1 MRLLRTEWKKILY
14 EKKILVLSAIC
25 LLMLVIF
32 VALSLSVRNDR
43 THFGIMQAFYNDYQV
58 EPCAI
63 PEKDNIN
70 VENSIG
76 YILGMNDWMHPFRYE
91 ILRSSLFMTFAF
103 VIIFIVFTAT
113 EFAKEYER
121 RTIRY
126 NVFCGYS
133 KMNVFVNKFMVLNV
147 TMYIMYLITTLL
159 MLICFSIISNYKVDV
174 GDFAILSRIVS
185 ENMLCILVFNSLAV
199 VMVAVTRKAVL
210 AILIGII
217 WYFSSFMIYTMI
229 YKDNMYYGHGAYI
242 LSMIS
247 PGTYLYNNCSLSGS
261 DFKTLIIYAFLF
273 VTVSWL
279 FIVLILKKQEV

>member
-174 GDFAILSRIVS
+174 SDFAILSRIVS

-199 VMVAVTRKAVL
+199 VMVAVTRKSVL

>member
-174 GDFAILSRIVS
+174 SDFAILSRIVS

-199 VMVAVTRKAVL
+199 VMVAVTRKSVL

-229 YKDNMYYGHGAYI
+229 YKDNMYYGRGAYI

-247 PGTYLYNNCSLSGS
+247 PGTYLYNNCSLSGY

>member
-185 ENMLCILVFNSLAV
+185 ENMLCILFGVFIQIYGAFTPPYTVKPASL
-199 VMVAVTRKAVL
+199 RP
-210 AILIGII
+210 
-217 WYFSSFMIYTMI
+217 S
-229 YKDNMYYGHGAYI
+229 
-242 LSMIS
+242 
-247 PGTYLYNNCSLSGS
+247 
-261 DFKTLIIYAFLF
+261 LIIFAF
-273 VTVSWL
+273 S
-279 FIVLILKKQEV
+279 I